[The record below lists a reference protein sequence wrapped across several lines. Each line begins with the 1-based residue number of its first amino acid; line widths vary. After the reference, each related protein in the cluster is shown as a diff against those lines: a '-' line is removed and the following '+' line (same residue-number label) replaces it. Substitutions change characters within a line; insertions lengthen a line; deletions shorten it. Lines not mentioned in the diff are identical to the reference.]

1 MELSRDG
8 IYNSYGQR
16 IAWLSHFLKARFKCK
31 ERPRVQMLSQ
41 FFGPN
46 SVVFDIGAHFGYLS
60 KEFCRLYDASCQV
73 HAFEPVEYTRSIL
86 RHVVGGLDNAVI
98 VENALSDR
106 EVSLNI
112 SIPVKKSGKLG
123 IGLSHFGT
131 ESNLDYVLEP
141 IKTVTMDSYVI
152 GQHLQRLDFIKCDVE
167 GAEFLAFKGG
177 ETSIEKFKP
186 VVYCEL
192 VNAYTRILGY
202 EAQEVIDFFK
212 SKGYQAFSISN
223 GGEKVSVEYHSE
235 EEQDYIFI
243 PN

>member
-1 MELSRDG
+1 M
-8 IYNSYGQR
+8 I
-16 IAWLSHFLKARFKCK
+16 
-31 ERPRVQMLSQ
+31 
-41 FFGPN
+41 
-46 SVVFDIGAHFGYLS
+46 FDIGAHFGYLS
-60 KEFCRLYDASCQV
+60 KEFCRLYNSSCEV
-73 HAFEPVEYTRSIL
+73 YAFEPVEYTRSIL
-86 RHVVGGLDNAVI
+86 RHVVGRLDNAVI
-98 VENALSDR
+98 VEYALSDG
-106 EVSLNI
+106 EGSLDI
-112 SIPVKKSGKLG
+112 SIPVKKSGNLG
-123 IGLSHFGT
+123 IGLSHFGA

-152 GQHLQRLDFIKCDVE
+152 SQDLKRIDFIKCDIE

-177 ETSIEKFKP
+177 ESSIEKFKP

-192 VNAYTRILGY
+192 VNAYTRRLGY
-202 EAQEVIDFFK
+202 EAQEVINFFQ